1 MSRIIRFDP
10 DNNNWP
16 WYREMRNIDKWEI
29 LETSLPRFGETSLP
43 RFGETSLPR
52 YPSGGNFFA
61 EVPFWGKLLCRGL
74 GKHIDKKN
82 NMVLYRPYVY
92 YMSFYYVNDTG
103 FKYVNDIGL
112 ICVLLC

>member
-1 MSRIIRFDP
+1 
-10 DNNNWP
+10 
-16 WYREMRNIDKWEI
+16 MRNPGNFFAEVW
-29 LETSLPRFGETSLP
+29 
-43 RFGETSLPR
+43 
-52 YPSGGNFFA
+52 GNFFA

-103 FKYVNDIGL
+103 FKYVNDIGFKY
-112 ICVLLC
+112 VNDTGFKQG